1 MQNVLKAELGGALVI
16 REDDEEFIESTE
28 TDWYKNLKLIPGESL
43 KQYREMHGLTQ
54 RQLGEKL
61 GGIPRQQISN
71 IENGPR
77 TISLDMAKKLA
88 AILNTSPVNFL
99 DI

>member
-1 MQNVLKAELGGALVI
+1 MLNFRKAEFGDALVI
-16 REDDEEFIESTE
+16 REDNEEYIEAAE
-28 TDWYKNLKLIPGESL
+28 TYWHKNLRLIPGESL
-43 KQYREMHGLTQ
+43 KHYREMHGLTQ

-61 GGIPRQQISN
+61 GDIPRQQISN
-71 IENGPR
+71 MENGHR